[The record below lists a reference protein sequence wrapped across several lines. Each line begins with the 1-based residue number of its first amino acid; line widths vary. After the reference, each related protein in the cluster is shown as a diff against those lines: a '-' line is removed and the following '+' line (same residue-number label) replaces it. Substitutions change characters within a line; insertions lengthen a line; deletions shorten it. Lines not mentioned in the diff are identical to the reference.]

1 MNMIMH
7 GIGLH
12 SQKQKKKWTDTG
24 YSSVDQGFSWTSDF
38 TPSTL
43 LLKVSNYYSCPSPDT
58 LLHC

>member
-1 MNMIMH
+1 MNMH

-24 YSSVDQGFSWTSDF
+24 YSSVDPGISWNSDF
-38 TPSTL
+38 SPYTL
-43 LLKVSNYYSCPSPDT
+43 LLKDSHYYACPSPDT